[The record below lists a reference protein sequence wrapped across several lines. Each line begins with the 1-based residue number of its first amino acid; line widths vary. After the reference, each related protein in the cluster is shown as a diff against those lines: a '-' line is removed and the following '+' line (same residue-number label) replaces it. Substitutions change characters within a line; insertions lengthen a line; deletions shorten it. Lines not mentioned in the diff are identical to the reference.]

1 MTSSDT
7 TQAAAAPDLQAG
19 RASPELSS
27 SDLDVR
33 PIRADDK
40 QALKAGFE
48 RLSET
53 SRYRRFLS
61 PHDELSDEELRY
73 FTEIDHHN
81 HEALVAL
88 NPQTGE
94 GVGVARYVRSEDDP
108 HVAELA
114 IAVVDDWQRRGVG
127 TRLATALADRA
138 REEGITIFT
147 GLVLADNQLML
158 NLAEELG
165 RAHTGPSEQGTVE
178 LAIDLPEHG
187 PGQLMRWLR
196 AVATGDLRVW
206 PLHQRPS

>member
-1 MTSSDT
+1 MDTVHTSHDAMA
-7 TQAAAAPDLQAG
+7 QPGAA
-19 RASPELSS
+19 
-27 SDLDVR
+27 DLDIR

-40 QALKAGFE
+40 EALKAGFE

-61 PHDELSDEELRY
+61 PHDELSDKELTY

-81 HEALVAL
+81 HEALVAID
-88 NPQTGE
+88 PQTGE
-94 GVGVARYVRSEDDP
+94 GVGVARYVRSEEDP

-127 TRLATALADRA
+127 TRLAAALADRA
-138 REEGITIFT
+138 REEGITTFT
-147 GLVLADNQLML
+147 GLVLADNKLML

-165 RAHTGPSEQGTVE
+165 QARTGPREQGTVE
-178 LAIDLPEHG
+178 LAIDLPEQG

-196 AVATGDLRVW
+196 AVATGDLKVW